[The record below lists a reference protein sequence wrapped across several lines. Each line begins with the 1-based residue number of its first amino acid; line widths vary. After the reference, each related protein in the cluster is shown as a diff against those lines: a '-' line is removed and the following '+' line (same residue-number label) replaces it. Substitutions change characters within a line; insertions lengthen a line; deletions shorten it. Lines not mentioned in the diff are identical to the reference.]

1 MYLILLNDSRRLPAR
16 WNWGFVYLVATLHY
30 PFRIWVFVYLL
41 QPSIILSEYESRVPS
56 SWIQRSITSPCVSF
70 TGSHAALGASFSF
83 FPPLGP
89 VQILKHKPPNKGFSW
104 VSARIQEALC
114 IHSFTLPGHSPKCT
128 NLGNF
133 PAIQQLGIC
142 TSTART
148 WIWSLFREL
157 RSHKQHGVAGKKK
170 KNLMTTSG
178 TVSTEHMC
186 GLRIN
191 SVFEHLNFT
200 VTYFKS
206 TKSTEKEHSKYL
218 KEKKAANTVKP
229 SLVPPSAI
237 PQGTPCIVWR
247 VLNFIVL
254 MLMSDSLRPFGL

>member
-1 MYLILLNDSRRLPAR
+1 MYKPREFPSNPAVRNLHFHCKDLDLI
-16 WNWGFVYLVATLHY
+16 
-30 PFRIWVFVYLL
+30 
-41 QPSIILSEYESRVPS
+41 
-56 SWIQRSITSPCVSF
+56 
-70 TGSHAALGASFSF
+70 
-83 FPPLGP
+83 P
-89 VQILKHKPPNKGFSW
+89 VQGTKIPQAAWCS
-104 VSARIQEALC
+104 R
-114 IHSFTLPGHSPKCT
+114 
-128 NLGNF
+128 
-133 PAIQQLGIC
+133 
-142 TSTART
+142 
-148 WIWSLFREL
+148 
-157 RSHKQHGVAGKKK
+157 KKK

-200 VTYFKS
+200 VTSFKS